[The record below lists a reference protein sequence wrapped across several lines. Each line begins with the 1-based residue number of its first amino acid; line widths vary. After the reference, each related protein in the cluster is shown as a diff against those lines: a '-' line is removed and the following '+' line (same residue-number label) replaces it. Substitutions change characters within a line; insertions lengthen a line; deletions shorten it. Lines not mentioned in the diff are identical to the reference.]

1 MLIRLTPEQVVRE
14 WEVIRH
20 AIKESTYE
28 SIFSRPDS
36 VRDHL
41 RELIAGT
48 MQAWAIVAQEEFV
61 GIVTTRF
68 SLDASMGVK
77 RLEIYSLFGF
87 RDISPR
93 MWATCYVMLKRFA
106 LANDCTHIIALS
118 DQEHILSLATKLGGD
133 TTQRMIVFDL

>member
-14 WEVIRH
+14 WEVVRH

-28 SIFSRPDS
+28 AIFTRPDA

-41 RELIAGT
+41 RELISGT
-48 MQAWAIVAQEEFV
+48 MQAWAMADQDGFV

-68 SLDASMGVK
+68 SVDASMGVK

-87 RDISPR
+87 RDVAPR
-93 MWATCYVMLKRFA
+93 VWATCYVMLKRFA
-106 LANDCTHIIALS
+106 LANGCSHIIALS
-118 DQEHILSLATKLGGD
+118 DQENILSLAERFGGD